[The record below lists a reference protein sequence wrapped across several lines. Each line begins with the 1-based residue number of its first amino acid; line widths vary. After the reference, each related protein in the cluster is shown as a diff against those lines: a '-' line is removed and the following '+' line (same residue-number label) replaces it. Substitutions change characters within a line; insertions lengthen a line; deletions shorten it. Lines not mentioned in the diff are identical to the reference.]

1 MRSWAPAPHG
11 ALPSELGAGR
21 TCPPPQ
27 EGSCSE
33 GLGSKGQKPR
43 CGCAG
48 QAVGREPGA
57 THAWDSAL
65 QQGPSPGDSPC
76 CNQGLGW
83 WPGAPSGCSW
93 RWPLSHRASAAHPA
107 LPSPLGTQRWGGS
120 GAGRCGGDISE
131 QRAGQRSAALPRQ
144 PSCPPLGQGLEG
156 TPAHPPTA
164 PTKALREQK
173 PSLARD
179 SLGLKK
185 GAPGLPWW
193 HSG

>member
-11 ALPSELGAGR
+11 ALPSEIGAGR

-33 GLGSKGQKPR
+33 GLGSRGQKPR

-48 QAVGREPGA
+48 QAFGREPGA

-76 CNQGLGW
+76 CKQGLGW

-93 RWPLSHRASAAHPA
+93 RPLSHRASAAHPA
-107 LPSPLGTQRWGGS
+107 LPSPLGTQRRAGGGS
-120 GAGRCGGDISE
+120 GAGRCGGDSLS
-131 QRAGQRSAALPRQ
+131 RGQVRGQQHYQDSPAAHLWGKAWWEPHPTPHGPHKSAQGAEAQ
-144 PSCPPLGQGLEG
+144 LG
-156 TPAHPPTA
+156 P
-164 PTKALREQK
+164 
-173 PSLARD
+173 
-179 SLGLKK
+179 
-185 GAPGLPWW
+185 
-193 HSG
+193 